1 MNKSTLLEQIYRS
14 KQLND
19 CLERIDAEIRQ
30 DVLQHAFLYL
40 LERDEA
46 FIVAL
51 NERGKLSNY
60 VVKVLFNLAHLS
72 RSTFR
77 KTIIKEQ
84 LPGELPDIAQE
95 EEEPI
100 EMPPIDKL
108 YWYEAKML
116 ELYAEHKS
124 YRKIEAL
131 TGIDSTSVFHTVKKA
146 RKTLKKLIK

>member
-1 MNKSTLLEQIYRS
+1 MNSKSLLEGIYRS

-40 LERDEA
+40 LERDES

-60 VVKVLFNLAHLS
+60 VVKVLFNLAHMS

-77 KTIIKEQ
+77 KTKLKEE
-84 LPGELPDIAQE
+84 LPGELPDLAQE
-95 EEEPI
+95 MEEPI
-100 EMPPIDKL
+100 ELPNLDSL

-116 ELYAEHKS
+116 ELYAEHRS

-131 TGIDSTSVFHTVKKA
+131 TGIDSTSVFHTIKKA
-146 RKTLKKLIK
+146 RKTLKKQIK